1 MNHVTILKYINAVTG
16 METALCRFTT
26 MHPSRVDSE
35 GRPTSYSFDYVLG
48 DDLNAARAEFCQEGD
63 TPAFSRLLRLY
74 GRLLAKYVPGEYSS
88 EVIVHKDRRIIKAY
102 STMRKAL
109 TLTIKPFDAA
119 AIWRID
125 TWPSA

>member
-1 MNHVTILKYINAVTG
+1 

-74 GRLLAKYVPGEYSS
+74 GRLLAKYVPGEALGHVS
-88 EVIVHKDRRIIKAY
+88 
-102 STMRKAL
+102 MRQ
-109 TLTIKPFDAA
+109 IAA
-119 AIWRID
+119 ASNGLMVRVNAFLIVE
-125 TWPSA
+125 